1 MELKIALRQAIEV
14 AMTHPEGDR
23 ELVTHAMVLGA
34 NLKWM
39 QRLMR
44 DRPDLPASEVTDLLE
59 MFVERHGIPHDSVV
73 LKSLRDKHLEVAVL
87 LAAFMPDGEISAG
100 YLQQELLP
108 QSRNEFVDLFYRQ
121 AVGGL
126 GVEIESVD
134 NLYDLLNDE
143 NVVLNEG
150 MLYPRFFYRHKNR
163 FETKDVGRSIS
174 SPFLAKQIYF

>member
-1 MELKIALRQAIEV
+1 
-14 AMTHPEGDR
+14 
-23 ELVTHAMVLGA
+23 
-34 NLKWM
+34 
-39 QRLMR
+39 
-44 DRPDLPASEVTDLLE
+44 
-59 MFVERHGIPHDSVV
+59 
-73 LKSLRDKHLEVAVL
+73 
-87 LAAFMPDGEISAG
+87 
-100 YLQQELLP
+100 
-108 QSRNEFVDLFYRQ
+108 LFYRQ